1 MRPFRSIAAS
11 SAAVLR
17 HPLILPLYLPAL
29 LLSIAQGLI
38 LPVLPLYVEAFD
50 APYLWIGLV
59 LAGDGLGTLIG
70 DIPAG
75 IILRRVDQRR
85 GMLAGLLLLGLAT
98 TALFWARS
106 IPEAFFYRLLSG
118 MGGALYNV
126 SRHTYIAD
134 TITVATRGR
143 SVALL
148 GGTFRIGRM
157 IGPIIAGALA
167 VGSGLRA
174 PFLAFGLVS
183 AMAMLVILL
192 FNRSTPAQI
201 GLPAAVHRPPLTLRS
216 MLAMIR
222 SHARMLRSVAPGQ
235 FLMQTVRAGPGVV
248 IPLYGAQVLGLD
260 AQQIG
265 WIMSAAS
272 AVDMTLFYPTGI
284 IMDRYGRKWSLVPSA
299 LIMGLG
305 LALIPLTGSFWGLA
319 AAAMVNGFGNGLG
332 SGVMLTL
339 GADLTPPES
348 RGEFLGLWSLV
359 GDAGYTSGP
368 LLVGAVADALA
379 LQPAALAIASTGFLA
394 GMIFWLFVPE
404 TLKKERV

>member
-1 MRPFRSIAAS
+1 MPILRSIS
-11 SAAVLR
+11 SATSALAR
-17 HPLILPLYLPAL
+17 HPLILPLYIPAL
-29 LLSIAQGLI
+29 LLSIAQGLVI
-38 LPVLPLYVEAFD
+38 PVLPLYVGAFD

-59 LAGDGLGTLIG
+59 LAGDGLGHLIG

-75 IILRRVDQRR
+75 MILRRLNQRR
-85 GMLAGLLLLGLAT
+85 GMLLGLALLGLAT
-98 TALFWARS
+98 MALFWARS
-106 IPEAFFYRLLSG
+106 IPEAFFYRVLAG
-118 MGGALYNV
+118 MGSALYNV
-126 SRHTYIAD
+126 SRHTYIAE

-157 IGPIIAGALA
+157 IGPIISGSLA
-167 VGSGLRA
+167 VASGLRA
-174 PFLAFGLVS
+174 PFLAYGLVC
-183 AMAMLVILL
+183 ALAGLVILL
-192 FNRSTPAQI
+192 FNRGAAVVP
-201 GLPAAVHRPPLTLRS
+201 GVPAAQKPPLTLRS

-222 SHARMLRSVAPGQ
+222 SHARMLRAVAPGQ

-248 IPLYGAQVLGLD
+248 IPLYGAEVLGLD

-272 AVDMTLFYPTGI
+272 GVDMTLFYPTGI
-284 IMDRYGRKWSLVPSA
+284 IMDRLGRKWAVVPSA

-305 LALIPLTGSFWGLA
+305 LALIPLTTGFWGLVA
-319 AAAMVNGFGNGLG
+319 AAVLNGFGNGLG

-348 RGEFLGLWSLV
+348 RGEFLGMWSLV

-368 LLVGAVADALA
+368 LLVGAVADVLA
-379 LQPAALAIASTGFLA
+379 LQPATLAIASTGFLA
-394 GMIFWLFVPE
+394 GMIFWIFVPE
-404 TLKKERV
+404 TLKKERT